1 MMSTL
6 TETIEQAEKIVILG
20 HVNPDADCVGACMAM
35 YNYIKDVYPEK
46 EAQVYLQKVPE
57 KLTYIPGIETVSS
70 NAGTGMIYD
79 LCICLDASD
88 RARLGDFVLYLDHA
102 ISSICVDHHI
112 TNPGY
117 CQWNE
122 IKGNV
127 SSTCEFL
134 FGFLDYDLISRD
146 TATCLYTG
154 IVGDTNLF
162 KNLNTTPQTMYVAG
176 ELMEKGIDFNY
187 IINTSYYRR
196 TYVQN
201 QILGRAFLES
211 ILLLDGKCIFSVIRK
226 KNMDFYGVKDSDLEG
241 IVDQLK
247 STAGVEVAIFMYEV
261 ENQCYK
267 VSLRSSD
274 RLDVAKIASYFGGG
288 GHKCAAGCSMSGN
301 IHDAVNNLTL
311 HIEKQLNGEE
321 SVSKPTEDDESF
333 DDEI

>member
-1 MMSTL
+1 MNILTL
-6 TETIEQAEKIVILG
+6 TDSIVQAEKIAILG
-20 HVNPDADCVGACMAM
+20 HVNPDADCIGACMAM
-35 YNYIKDVYPEK
+35 YNYIRDVYPEK
-46 EAQVYLQKVPE
+46 EPQVYLQKIPE
-57 KLTYIPGIETVSS
+57 KFSYIPNIDTVST
-70 NAGTGMIYD
+70 NPGTGTIYD

-88 RARLGDFVLYLDHA
+88 RARLGDFILYLDHA
-102 ISSICVDHHI
+102 RDNICIDHHV
-112 TNPGY
+112 TNTGF
-117 CQWNE
+117 CLWNE
-122 IKGNV
+122 IHGDV
-127 SSTCEFL
+127 SSTCELL

-154 IVGDTNLF
+154 IIGDTNLF

-187 IINTSYYRR
+187 IINTSYYRK

-226 KNMDFYGVKDSDLEG
+226 KNMEFYGVKDSDLEG
-241 IVDQLK
+241 IVDSLK
-247 STAGVEVAIFMYEV
+247 ATAGVEVAIFMYEI
-261 ENQCYK
+261 ENQYYK

-301 IHDAVNNLTL
+301 LHDAVNNLTL

-321 SVSKPTEDDESF
+321 SVSKSSEDDESLG
-333 DDEI
+333 E